1 MSVLHPAQ
9 TGMSVLRKLSIMAL
23 DNINEL
29 DVKNASPFPTALRYG
44 VIGGLLVIVIGLIQ
58 YLLGITSTISQAV
71 GWLSMLITIVF
82 PVLAIR
88 GHRDNDLGGYIS
100 YGRGLGTGVL
110 TALIIGL
117 VTAIWTILLYNV
129 IDPSIMDQIMQV
141 QAEAMEE
148 QGMSDE
154 DIENVATM
162 TGKFMTAPVMAAIG
176 FGTSLLFG
184 FVASLIAGAVMK
196 RERTIA

>member
-88 GHRDNDLGGYIS
+88 EHRDNDLGGYIS

-154 DIENVATM
+154 DIENVAAM

-176 FGTSLLFG
+176 FGTSLFLG
-184 FVASLIAGAVMK
+184 FVASLIGGAVMK